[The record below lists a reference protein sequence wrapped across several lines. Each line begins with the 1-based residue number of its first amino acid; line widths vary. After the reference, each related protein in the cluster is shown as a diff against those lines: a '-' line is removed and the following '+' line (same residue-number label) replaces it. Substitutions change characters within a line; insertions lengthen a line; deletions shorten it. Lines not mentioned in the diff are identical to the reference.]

1 MLAAMQEVVSTVIF
15 DLEGSFTA
23 SVDTASFEATSATSS
38 SSRSE
43 SINAQLGSCDNILS
57 RQESQ
62 VEIGATVEICV
73 YSNESDL
80 SLSLRNVFAD
90 PGNQTLVNSAGVP
103 NFVTSLTNDKS
114 NMVTLGTLM
123 IPAYY
128 DSQIGKAG
136 VIVFTGTAVIAY
148 SDRRILFEEEMV
160 EAESVEKVEEV
171 PFNLEVGLA
180 FSKDYPVV
188 VQHSSDQASPERS
201 CALKCIFIFLTA
213 IFAGGYF

>member
-1 MLAAMQEVVSTVIF
+1 MLAAMQEVVSTVTF

-80 SLSLRNVFAD
+80 SLSLRNVFAN

-103 NFVTSLTNDKS
+103 NFVTSLTNDNS

-160 EAESVEKVEEV
+160 EAESVEEV

-180 FSKDYPVV
+180 FNKDYSVV

-201 CALKCIFIFLTA
+201 CALTCSFIFLTA